1 MQEIHNRLPGLTTE
15 VCRIARET
23 GAFQRREQ
31 LCFRTESIEI
41 KGMHDYVSYV
51 DRRSEER
58 LVAELAALLPE
69 AGFITEE
76 GSAGHTGEE
85 LLWIVD
91 PLDGTTNFVHHY
103 SPYCV
108 SIALCRGSELLLGV
122 VYEVTR
128 DECFYAWKEGPAWLN
143 GQQIRVSDTSAVA
156 GAFLI
161 VELPYDYEAY
171 KPAALYLIDT
181 LYGVA
186 GGVRMNRSAAMALCE
201 VAAGRCDGWLEAF
214 VKPWDHAA
222 GTLILRCAGGRVTDF
237 LGREDTVH
245 GTHIL
250 ATNGHLHKEMY
261 DLLFGDVRWRAWLR
275 L

>member
-1 MQEIHNRLPGLTTE
+1 MQVNSYDLPRLTTE
-15 VCRIARET
+15 VCRIAKET

-31 LCFRTESIEI
+31 LCFRSEEIEF
-41 KGMHDYVSYV
+41 KGTHDYVSYV
-51 DRRSEER
+51 DRRSEEM
-58 LVAELAALLPE
+58 LVSELAALLPE

-76 GSAGHTGEE
+76 GSAGHAGEE

-103 SPYCV
+103 SPYGV
-108 SIALCRGSELLLGV
+108 SIALCRGRELLLGV

-128 DECFYAWKEGPAWLN
+128 DECFYAWKEGPACLN
-143 GQQIRVSDTSAVA
+143 GQQICVSDTSTVE

-161 VELPYDYEAY
+161 MELPYDYDAY
-171 KPAALYLIDT
+171 KPTALYLIDA

-186 GGVRMNRSAAMALCE
+186 GGIRMNGSAAVALCE
-201 VAAGRCDGWLEAF
+201 VAAGRCDGWMEAF

-237 LGREDTVH
+237 LGREDTVF
-245 GTHIL
+245 GSHIV
-250 ATNGHLHKEMY
+250 ATNGKIHQGIY
-261 DLLFGDVRWRAWLR
+261 DLLMYDVRLR
-275 L
+275 ELLE